1 MQQKLE
7 PKWRRLYEEK
17 FNKAANDQTA
27 TPLQQRAASLAGSW
41 QELYKCR
48 LLKDREVERC

>member
-17 FNKAANDQTA
+17 FNKSANDQTA

-48 LLKDREVERC
+48 LLKDREVDH